1 MVPVVKVVAAAV
13 LAVIVVFIFRSSQ
26 CGSGRRR
33 RRLYVVA
40 VDIVIVVAATGSR
53 NGTRSNS
60 ADNDADGMRP
70 SQKAQT
76 MSKEE
81 PRHLDPYTL
90 KEVGPRRLRPHESSD
105 QKEDRKEDP
114 LASTSRTVGMRMN

>member
-1 MVPVVKVVAAAV
+1 MVNVVKAVAAAV

-26 CGSGRRR
+26 CCSGRRR